1 MLERWIDLNRDV
13 LQRYWDG
20 GTEYTQDALAQSMK
34 L

>member
-20 GTEYTQDALAQSMK
+20 DIEYTQDALAQLMK